1 MEQERKYNK
10 LGEWLHSDA
19 EPVIDLSGLSDA
31 DKASLLRM
39 VMR

>member
-1 MEQERKYNK
+1 MEQEKRYNK

-19 EPVIDLSGLSDA
+19 EPMIDLSGLSDSER
-31 DKASLLRM
+31 ASLLRM